1 MDCLIVGVKFS
12 AMQTT
17 PYTTGVFLNATTE
30 WQAVVGDSVAR
41 TIYSPIVV
49 HSGYKTETVNSDA
62 LRQRV
67 IINNA
72 SFPISG
78 ICLDPLNNGNVTY
91 VPLEKLENITQL
103 GGPNMLLISVDASAN
118 YAQVLSDIKAAV
130 AATDSQLT
138 VVELSPVISQN
149 INFLD
154 SLWGVILFLPAFA
167 LAAAALSLVSYLM
180 LTIAE
185 QHQEFAILRAT
196 GAKPRNVIGML
207 AVQSLTVLLA
217 SFGVGTSLGTILCIL
232 VLTTHPVV
240 SAFTVGAIAV
250 WLLAAL
256 AGMFLVSLYPA
267 IRFARRPLL
276 EIMS

>member
-1 MDCLIVGVKFS
+1 MLSEIK
-12 AMQTT
+12 
-17 PYTTGVFLNATTE
+17 
-30 WQAVVGDSVAR
+30 AVVA
-41 TIYSPIVV
+41 
-49 HSGYKTETVNSDA
+49 A
-62 LRQRV
+62 
-67 IINNA
+67 
-72 SFPISG
+72 
-78 ICLDPLNNGNVTY
+78 
-91 VPLEKLENITQL
+91 
-103 GGPNMLLISVDASAN
+103 AN
-118 YAQVLSDIKAAV
+118 
-130 AATDSQLT
+130 SQLT
-138 VVELSPVISQN
+138 VVELGAIVNQN
-149 INFLD
+149 TSFLN

-240 SAFTVGAIAV
+240 SAFTVGSIAV

-276 EIMS
+276 KIMA

>member
-1 MDCLIVGVKFS
+1 
-12 AMQTT
+12 
-17 PYTTGVFLNATTE
+17 
-30 WQAVVGDSVAR
+30 
-41 TIYSPIVV
+41 
-49 HSGYKTETVNSDA
+49 
-62 LRQRV
+62 
-67 IINNA
+67 
-72 SFPISG
+72 
-78 ICLDPLNNGNVTY
+78 

-103 GGPNMLLISVDASAN
+103 DGPNMLLISVDTSAN
-118 YAQVLSDIKAAV
+118 YQQVLSDIKAAV